1 MTDVP
6 VPQDAG
12 SGGPPS
18 EYVAPVGFIGLG
30 QIGAP
35 MATHLLG
42 HPGGLVVCD
51 LRPEATAPF
60 AEQGATVVSSPA
72 ELAGTGAAVISVMV
86 LNDGQVRAVVAEL
99 LAVAQPG
106 TVIAI
111 HSTISPATAE
121 ELAIAAL
128 EQGVSV
134 IDAPVSGGFM
144 GAHAGTL
151 AVMVGGTEEAYE
163 ICRDPF
169 KRFAKMVIRFGPAG
183 AGTRAKLARNLLTF
197 ASYAVAAESQ
207 RLAEAAG
214 LDLIA
219 LARVVRHSDS
229 LTGGPGSIMLRATTD
244 PMDRTDDLYS
254 VLLHTRGLGEKD
266 LGLALELGDELGV
279 ELPFAALALDRFATG
294 LGLPHEADESHEA
307 GESDEA
313 DESDEAG
320 ESDAP

>member
-1 MTDVP
+1 MS
-6 VPQDAG
+6 A
-12 SGGPPS
+12 

-35 MATHLLG
+35 MATHLLS

-60 AEQGATVVSSPA
+60 AEQGATVVSTPA
-72 ELAGTGAAVISVMV
+72 ELAATGAAVISVMV
-86 LNDGQVRAVVAEL
+86 LNDDQVRQVVGEL
-99 LAVAQPG
+99 LEVAQPG

-111 HSTISPATAE
+111 HSTIAPATAE
-121 ELAIAAL
+121 ELAVTAIA
-128 EQGVSV
+128 QGVSV

-144 GAHAGTL
+144 GAHAGEL
-151 AVMVGGTEEAYE
+151 AVLVGGTDEAFA
-163 ICRDPF
+163 ICKVPF
-169 KRFAKMVIRFGPAG
+169 KRFAKMVIHFGPAG

-229 LTGGPGSIMLRATTD
+229 LTGGPGSIMLRATTEPLD
-244 PMDRTDDLYS
+244 PSDSLYS
-254 VLLHTRGLGEKD
+254 ILLHTRGLGEKD
-266 LGLALELGDELGV
+266 LGLALDLGHELGV
-279 ELPFAALALDRFATG
+279 DLPFTSLALERFADG
-294 LGLPHEADESHEA
+294 LGLSHDADES
-307 GESDEA
+307 GPS
-313 DESDEAG
+313 
-320 ESDAP
+320 